1 MIREIEIVNGSIP
14 LTKTDPEQL
23 WTEEWS
29 SQLFVKIVTEET
41 NTGWGEVLPA
51 GGNSRDP
58 YVPLISRFRD
68 LLNRRDEADYR
79 ALWNVMRRATF
90 TGGYGITTGAI
101 SGVDIA
107 LWDIMGRRANV
118 SLAKKFGGGERKV
131 KRYASLSRY
140 KDSETLLKLCE
151 RLLSKGYVA
160 IKMHQSSSDTL
171 ESVALVR
178 KSLGNNF
185 DLMVDLNCAY
195 SFEKA
200 REFMRGIERYDLKW
214 IEEPVWP
221 PDDYDSLKKLNK
233 LVPVAAGENFF
244 SVFEFKRLLDE
255 DALTY
260 YQPDVAKIGGVT
272 PAMELATL
280 FKIYG
285 AGVAFHNRPHNG
297 WVGTLASANLVSG
310 MGLSDWMIET
320 PPNEIPLQYFD
331 FSGTIDQT
339 GLEPRG
345 AGLGISPKNNI
356 PTSKTSK
363 LLKFHED

>member
-1 MIREIEIVNGSIP
+1 MIKEIEIINGSIP

-23 WTEEWS
+23 WSEEWS
-29 SQLFVKIVTEET
+29 NQLFVKVVSE
-41 NTGWGEVLPA
+41 NNAGWGEVLPA

-58 YVPLISRFRD
+58 YASLITRFRD
-68 LLNRRDEADYR
+68 LLNGRDETDQR
-79 ALWNVMRRATF
+79 WLWNVMRRATF

-107 LWDIMGRRANV
+107 LWDLN
-118 SLAKKFGGGERKV
+118 AKKSNISLCKMLGGGKRKV

-140 KDSETLLKLCE
+140 KDGPTLVKLCE
-151 RLLSKGYVA
+151 HLLSKGYTA
-160 IKMHQSSSDTL
+160 IKLHQSSTDTL
-171 ESVALVR
+171 ESISLVR

-195 SFEKA
+195 SFGKA
-200 REFMRGIERYDLKW
+200 VEFMRGIQRHDLKW

-221 PDDYDSLKKLNK
+221 PDDYESLGKLNK
-233 LVPVAAGENFF
+233 LGPVAAGENFF

-255 DALTY
+255 DILSY
-260 YQPDVAKIGGVT
+260 YQPDVAKIGGLT
-272 PAMELATL
+272 PALELATL

-285 AGVAFHNRPHNG
+285 ANVAFHNRPHNG
-297 WVGTLASANLVSG
+297 WIGTLASANLVSG

-320 PPNEIPLQYFD
+320 PPNEIPLEYFD
-331 FSGTIDQT
+331 FSGAMDQN
-339 GLEPRG
+339 GLEPG
-345 AGLGISPKNNI
+345 GIGLGISPKSNI
-356 PTSKTSK
+356 PTSKMSK